1 MANSDLYGNK
11 WTVPNNVITK
21 LNKELNK
28 SDTSLV
34 GYKRAKNI
42 VSDRTMS
49 YSMLKRLKNF
59 FDSFSGNKKG
69 SEYLINGGD
78 DMKTWVNNKLD
89 SSRGDIV
96 RNKRNKSDS
105 GMNNQFKKTH
115 SKDRDNKNVTKSS
128 IAIIKGDARSVQNN
142 RAVYKEMTQI
152 INKLIKN

>member
-28 SDTSLV
+28 TDTSV
-34 GYKRAKNI
+34 SGYKRAKNI
-42 VSDRTMS
+42 VSDRTMT
-49 YSMLKRLKNF
+49 YSMLKRMKNF
-59 FDSFSGNKKG
+59 FDAFSGNKNS
-69 SEYLINGGD
+69 SEYLLNGGD
-78 DMKTWVNNKLD
+78 AMKTWVNNTLNN
-89 SSRGDIV
+89 SRGDIV

-115 SKDRDNKNVTKSS
+115 SKDKNNKNVTKSS
-128 IAIIKGDARSVQNN
+128 IAIIKGDSRSIKNN
-142 RAVYKEMTQI
+142 RAVYKEMTQL